1 MSQYICGDR
10 YSPRRIPDMQVA
22 RVKKEKCSTA
32 DCNRCIRFCPVSRKD
47 QPVIYIGRNKKATV
61 NEELCNGCAK
71 CVRICPEKA
80 IEMITI
86 PDPVDETVTAAA
98 DAAAVSSS
106 DAVPAPAAA
115 ADTPKQTAPPKKKET
130 PEEKVVRKKAEHS
143 ERVIR
148 TLIACVLGMIA
159 GIASY
164 FLAGTPSA
172 ENGTQAEP
180 FIGILIL
187 LVAVVLQR
195 TIFILLKIDT
205 AKLGKKDWF
214 YQAFMT
220 FAMWY
225 LSWTIILS
233 TSLLAE

>member
-1 MSQYICGDR
+1 
-10 YSPRRIPDMQVA
+10 MQVA

-47 QPVIYIGRNKKATV
+47 QPIIYIGRNKKATV

-86 PDPVDETVTAAA
+86 ADQVDETAVREETTPVVDTAVTEPATVAE
-98 DAAAVSSS
+98 
-106 DAVPAPAAA
+106 VPR
-115 ADTPKQTAPPKKKET
+115 QTAPPKRKET

-148 TLIACVLGMIA
+148 TLIACIFGMTA
-159 GIASY
+159 GITSY
-164 FLAGTPSA
+164 FIAGTPNP
-172 ENGTQAEP
+172 ETGIQADP
-180 FIGILIL
+180 IIGILIL
-187 LVAVVLQR
+187 LVAIVLQR
-195 TIFILLKIDT
+195 TIFILIKIDT
-205 AKLGKKDWF
+205 TKLGKKDWF

-225 LSWTIILS
+225 FSWTIILS
-233 TSLLAE
+233 TSLLAA

>member
-1 MSQYICGDR
+1 
-10 YSPRRIPDMQVA
+10 MQVA

-86 PDPVDETVTAAA
+86 SDPVEETAVATASAA
-98 DAAAVSSS
+98 PEAGTAE
-106 DAVPAPAAA
+106 AVPAAAEVS
-115 ADTPKQTAPPKKKET
+115 KQTAPPKKKET
-130 PEEKVVRKKAEHS
+130 PEEKVFRKKTEHS

-164 FLAGTPSA
+164 FIAGAPSPETGA
-172 ENGTQAEP
+172 QPDP
-180 FIGILIL
+180 FVGILIL

-195 TIFILLKIDT
+195 TIFILIKIDT

-220 FAMWY
+220 FAIWY

>member
-1 MSQYICGDR
+1 
-10 YSPRRIPDMQVA
+10 MQVA

-80 IEMITI
+80 IEMVTI
-86 PDPVDETVTAAA
+86 PDPADETAVAAAKVQFPDTAATPA
-98 DAAAVSSS
+98 TAAEA
-106 DAVPAPAAA
+106 
-115 ADTPKQTAPPKKKET
+115 PKQTAPPKKKET
-130 PEEKVVRKKAEHS
+130 PEEKSVRKKAEHS

-164 FLAGTPSA
+164 FIAGTPNT
-172 ENGTQAEP
+172 ETGTQADP

-187 LVAVVLQR
+187 LVAIVLQR
-195 TIFILLKIDT
+195 TIFILIRIDT

>member
-1 MSQYICGDR
+1 MQHCRLQSLHPVLSRLTKRSAGYLHREKQKSNGQ
-10 YSPRRIPDMQVA
+10 RRALQRPSEV
-22 RVKKEKCSTA
+22 E
-32 DCNRCIRFCPVSRKD
+32 
-47 QPVIYIGRNKKATV
+47 
-61 NEELCNGCAK
+61 
-71 CVRICPEKA
+71 
-80 IEMITI
+80 
-86 PDPVDETVTAAA
+86 
-98 DAAAVSSS
+98 
-106 DAVPAPAAA
+106 
-115 ADTPKQTAPPKKKET
+115 TPKQTLPPKKKET
-130 PEEKVVRKKAEHS
+130 PEEKTARKKSEHG

-159 GIASY
+159 GITSY
-164 FLAGTPSA
+164 FIAGTPSA
-172 ENGTQAEP
+172 ETGVQADP

-187 LVAVVLQR
+187 LVAIVLQR

>member
-1 MSQYICGDR
+1 
-10 YSPRRIPDMQVA
+10 MQVA

-80 IEMITI
+80 IEMVTI
-86 PDPVDETVTAAA
+86 PDPADETAVATAEVQSPDTAATPA
-98 DAAAVSSS
+98 TAAEA
-106 DAVPAPAAA
+106 
-115 ADTPKQTAPPKKKET
+115 PKQTAPPKKKET
-130 PEEKVVRKKAEHS
+130 PEEKIVRKKAEHS

-164 FLAGTPSA
+164 FIAGTPNT
-172 ENGTQAEP
+172 ETGTQADP

-187 LVAVVLQR
+187 LVVIVLQR
-195 TIFILLKIDT
+195 TIFILIRIDT

>member
-1 MSQYICGDR
+1 
-10 YSPRRIPDMQVA
+10 MQVA

-98 DAAAVSSS
+98 DAAAV
-106 DAVPAPAAA
+106 PAPAT

-130 PEEKVVRKKAEHS
+130 PEEKVVRRA
-143 ERVIR
+143 
-148 TLIACVLGMIA
+148 
-159 GIASY
+159 
-164 FLAGTPSA
+164 
-172 ENGTQAEP
+172 Q
-180 FIGILIL
+180 
-187 LVAVVLQR
+187 
-195 TIFILLKIDT
+195 
-205 AKLGKKDWF
+205 
-214 YQAFMT
+214 
-220 FAMWY
+220 
-225 LSWTIILS
+225 
-233 TSLLAE
+233 

>member
-1 MSQYICGDR
+1 
-10 YSPRRIPDMQVA
+10 MQVA

-86 PDPVDETVTAAA
+86 PDPVDETVVAAAEVQSPDTAAT
-98 DAAAVSSS
+98 
-106 DAVPAPAAA
+106 PAPAAEV
-115 ADTPKQTAPPKKKET
+115 PKQTAPPKKKET
-130 PEEKVVRKKAEHS
+130 PEEKIVRKKAEHS

-164 FLAGTPSA
+164 FIAGTPNP
-172 ENGTQAEP
+172 ETGTQADP
-180 FIGILIL
+180 FVGVLIL
-187 LVAVVLQR
+187 LVAIVLQR
-195 TIFILLKIDT
+195 TIFILIRIDT

>member
-1 MSQYICGDR
+1 MPQLSAAAD
-10 YSPRRIPDMQVA
+10 PPLRRIPNMQVA

-61 NEELCNGCAK
+61 NEELCNGCGK

-86 PDPVDETVTAAA
+86 PDPVDETAST
-98 DAAAVSSS
+98 DSGIQSSS
-106 DAVPAPAAA
+106 PSEVEI
-115 ADTPKQTAPPKKKET
+115 PKQTLPPKKKET
-130 PEEKVVRKKAEHS
+130 PEEKTARKKSEHG

-159 GIASY
+159 GITSY
-164 FLAGTPSA
+164 FIAGTPSA
-172 ENGTQAEP
+172 ETGVQADP

-187 LVAVVLQR
+187 LVAIVLQR